1 MNKKKRFIVTKEFS
15 SEEYCNID
23 AYTLEEAKKIA
34 ENESLDWQLEWQT
47 DEIEVEEWKT
57 SNK

>member
-1 MNKKKRFIVTKEFS
+1 MNKKKKFTVTRQYS
-15 SEEYCNID
+15 SEEYCFID
-23 AYTLEEAKKIA
+23 AHTLAEAEKIA